1 MLQTNI
7 LPAQA
12 ATVFKICLAL
22 KILACQRQVIYAAL
36 LVLLPDW
43 LYPLLYMLAV
53 TILGNN
59 SALPAFDRHPTAQ
72 VVTLDDQL
80 FLIDCGEGTQM
91 QMAKYRIRRSRIN
104 HIFISHLHGD
114 HYFGL
119 IGLITSM
126 GLLGREHDMHLHAPA
141 ALKELIDMQLK
152 VADTTLPFTLHFHPL
167 QEGVIVNEEKFRV
180 ICFKVS
186 HRIPCWGFRFEQVRA
201 PRRLLAA
208 NALAEGIPT
217 SFFDRL
223 KWGEDYTTQDGRV
236 IENDTVTQPAPAPL
250 SYAYSA
256 DTMYDETIIDKVR
269 GANLLYHETT
279 YLKDLADRAI
289 KRFHC
294 TTEQAATIALKAGVD
309 RLIIGHFSS
318 KYEVL
323 NEFENEARQVFK
335 NTDLALEGV
344 TYRV

>member
-1 MLQTNI
+1 
-7 LPAQA
+7 
-12 ATVFKICLAL
+12 
-22 KILACQRQVIYAAL
+22 
-36 LVLLPDW
+36 
-43 LYPLLYMLAV
+43 MLAV

-72 VVTLDDQL
+72 VVTLDDNL

-141 ALKELIDMQLK
+141 PLKELIDMQLK
-152 VADTTLPFTLHFHPL
+152 VADTTLPFKLHFHPL
-167 QEGVIVNEEKFRV
+167 REGIIADEEKFRV

-201 PRRLLAA
+201 PRRIWPEMAIEQGVPA
-208 NALAEGIPT
+208 
-217 SFFDRL
+217 SFFDKL
-223 KWGEDYTTQDGRV
+223 KWGEDYTTEAGLV
-236 IENDTVTQPAPAPL
+236 IKNETVTHAAPLSL

-256 DTMYDETIIDKVR
+256 DTMYDESIIEKVK
-269 GANLLYHETT
+269 GVNLLYHETT
-279 YLKDLADRAI
+279 YLKDLTDRAI

-294 TTEQAATIALKAGVD
+294 TTEQAATIALKAGVG

-323 NEFENEARQVFK
+323 HEFENEAREVFK

-344 TYRV
+344 TYKL